1 MAVIYIKIEQSSCV
15 REPKL
20 RIKEIASIYCQDP
33 ELAYQVGEIELYQF
47 RKQENEREVFSILR
61 VIELIKKQCPEV
73 EVENMGENDFIVYY
87 KPPKKEKKF
96 VLWSKILSIC
106 LVSFFGAG
114 FSIITYNN
122 DVNTEQVFGML
133 YRLVMG
139 QEANGP
145 SILSLTYSIGLL
157 VGVIVFF
164 NHAAQKRLTDDPT
177 PFQVQ
182 MRLYE
187 RDVNDTFIKGAG
199 RKKEEIDVG
208 S

>member
-47 RKQENEREVFSILR
+47 RKQENGREVFSILR

-199 RKKEEIDVG
+199 RKMEEIDVG

>member
-1 MAVIYIKIEQSSCV
+1 MAVIYIKIEQSNCV

-20 RIKEIASIYCQDP
+20 RIKNIASIYCQDP
-33 ELAYQVGEIELYQF
+33 ELAHQAGEIELYQF
-47 RKQENEREVFSILR
+47 RKQENGREVFSILR

-157 VGVIVFF
+157 AGVMVFF

-199 RKKEEIDVG
+199 RKEEEIDVG

>member
-33 ELAYQVGEIELYQF
+33 ELAYQAGEIELYQF
-47 RKQENEREVFSILR
+47 KKQENGREVFSILR

-73 EVENMGENDFIVYY
+73 EVENMGECDFIVYY
-87 KPPKKEKKF
+87 KPQKREKKF
-96 VLWSKILSIC
+96 ILWSKILSIC

-114 FSIITYNN
+114 FSIMTYNN
-122 DVNTEQVFGML
+122 NVNTEQVFGMI

-157 VGVIVFF
+157 AGVMVFF

-199 RKKEEIDVG
+199 RKEEEIDVG

>member
-20 RIKEIASIYCQDP
+20 RIKEIASICCQDP

-47 RKQENEREVFSILR
+47 RKQENGREVFSILR

>member
-47 RKQENEREVFSILR
+47 RKQENGREVFSFLR

-96 VLWSKILSIC
+96 ILWSKIFLIC

-114 FSIITYNN
+114 FSIMTYNN
-122 DVNTEQVFGML
+122 DVNTDQVFGML

-199 RKKEEIDVG
+199 RKEEEIDVG

>member
-33 ELAYQVGEIELYQF
+33 ELAYQAGEIELYQF
-47 RKQENEREVFSILR
+47 RKQENGREVFSILR

-145 SILSLTYSIGLL
+145 SILSFTYSLGLL

-199 RKKEEIDVG
+199 RKEEEIDVG

>member
-33 ELAYQVGEIELYQF
+33 ELAYQAGEIELYQF
-47 RKQENEREVFSILR
+47 KKQENGREVFSILR

-73 EVENMGENDFIVYY
+73 EVENMGECDFIVYY
-87 KPPKKEKKF
+87 KPQKREKKF
-96 VLWSKILSIC
+96 LLWSKILSIC

-114 FSIITYNN
+114 FSIMTYNN
-122 DVNTEQVFGML
+122 DVNTEQVFGMI

-157 VGVIVFF
+157 AGVMVFF

-199 RKKEEIDVG
+199 RKEEEIDVG

>member
-33 ELAYQVGEIELYQF
+33 ELAYQAGEIELYQF
-47 RKQENEREVFSILR
+47 KKQENGREVFSILR

-73 EVENMGENDFIVYY
+73 EVENMGECDFIVYY
-87 KPPKKEKKF
+87 KPQKREKKF
-96 VLWSKILSIC
+96 ILWSKILSIC

-114 FSIITYNN
+114 FSIMTYNN
-122 DVNTEQVFGML
+122 DVNTEQVFGMI

-157 VGVIVFF
+157 AGVMVFF

-199 RKKEEIDVG
+199 RKEEEIDVG

>member
-20 RIKEIASIYCQDP
+20 RLKEIASIYCQDP
-33 ELAYQVGEIELYQF
+33 ELAYQAGEIELYQF
-47 RKQENEREVFSILR
+47 RKQENGREVFSILR

-114 FSIITYNN
+114 FSIMTYNN
-122 DVNTEQVFGML
+122 DVNTEQVFGMV

-157 VGVIVFF
+157 AGVIVFF

-199 RKKEEIDVG
+199 RKEEEIDVG

>member
-47 RKQENEREVFSILR
+47 RKQENGREVFSILR

-199 RKKEEIDVG
+199 RKKEEIDVD

>member
-20 RIKEIASIYCQDP
+20 RLKEIASIYCQDP
-33 ELAYQVGEIELYQF
+33 ELAYQAGEIELYQF
-47 RKQENEREVFSILR
+47 RKQENGREVFSILR

-122 DVNTEQVFGML
+122 DVNTEKVFGML

>member
-47 RKQENEREVFSILR
+47 RKQENGREVFSILR